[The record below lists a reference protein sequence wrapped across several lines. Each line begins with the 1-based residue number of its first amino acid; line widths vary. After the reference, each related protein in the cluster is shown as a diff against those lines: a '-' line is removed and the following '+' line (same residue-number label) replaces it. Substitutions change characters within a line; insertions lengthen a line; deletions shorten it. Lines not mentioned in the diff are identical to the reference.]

1 MNDLLFVSDITV
13 DPNAMARVAN
23 LFLESAKF
31 HAPQYA
37 WAFSRYSA
45 IGDITI
51 EATDTEAVAGS
62 VFKGHAVSVET
73 KISITLATETRHTGL
88 VISFVALIR
97 STVSCQFYG
106 LGNFTCGAAC
116 NALPANEF
124 TLESMND
131 AIQQA
136 LVELAEKGSFGLTA
150 LAATMLPPAPNA

>member
-45 IGDITI
+45 IGDITV

-62 VFKGHAVSVET
+62 VFKGQAVSVET
-73 KISITLATETRHTGL
+73 KISITLATETRNAGL
-88 VISFVALIR
+88 IVSFVALVR
-97 STVSCQFYG
+97 TNASCQFYS
-106 LGNFTCGAAC
+106 LGNFACGAAC
-116 NALPANEF
+116 NPLAANEF

-131 AIQQA
+131 AIQQTLA
-136 LVELAEKGSFGLTA
+136 ELAEKGAFGLTT
-150 LAATMLPPAPNA
+150 LAAAMLPPAHNA